1 MEFPMDFNDFDT
13 HLQKSIRTLLLKNE
27 FEEGSPAFG
36 IAHQVVRQGFH
47 SLSWKQR
54 FIYLEQME
62 PLLRRHGLCVG
73 RDWDR

>member
-1 MEFPMDFNDFDT
+1 MDLNDFDAQV
-13 HLQKSIRTLLLKNE
+13 QKSIRTLLLKNE

-36 IAHQVVRQGFH
+36 IAHQVIRLGFG

-62 PLLRRHGLCVG
+62 PLLRRHGLSVDHRG
-73 RDWDR
+73 ER